1 MMKVTQKRIKI
12 ESKILLMINF
22 RKEIPPFVRAP
33 ELLRPIDLICQR
45 NSISRSRSTEKVE
58 RSLHML
64 HVPAPEGAGDGIHFA
79 GAFSYFMAMFSI
91 SLIQP
96 Q

>member
-1 MMKVTQKRIKI
+1 
-12 ESKILLMINF
+12 
-22 RKEIPPFVRAP
+22 
-33 ELLRPIDLICQR
+33 
-45 NSISRSRSTEKVE
+45 
-58 RSLHML
+58 ML